1 MAKEP
6 DAAELETATELVA
19 LWLDR
24 AIQVQGSDLHFEPD
38 GGGLAIKM
46 RIDGLLHLVKRVN
59 TELGRQI
66 IYRLMIMASLHTH
79 HKKKPQ
85 EGRADFTSERT
96 DGTRINLRIST
107 FPTVWGTRA
116 VVRFFHGLERIP
128 QLKQLGY
135 AKQVVEM
142 LGKFACQTQGMVLLA
157 GPAGSGKTTTVYSL
171 LHHIKNIRPGCSII
185 SIEDP
190 VEYSIEGITQ
200 VQIGQYVGGLTYK
213 EALKSLLR
221 QDPQVMAIGE
231 IRDPDTAAI
240 CLEATLTGHLLISTI
255 HSPNIAGVIIRL
267 LDLGLPPYQLASA
280 LAGVISQRLV
290 RRLCPHCK
298 KRSKKPEEPF
308 TAGKCAK
315 CFKTGYRGRVPVAE
329 AAYITHD
336 VRQAIMGGTDVRV
349 IQDALRTSGFPSLK
363 EDARRILRAGD
374 TTESQVL
381 EMLHTLE

>member
-6 DAAELETATELVA
+6 DAAELETATELVTR
-19 LWLDR
+19 WLNR

-38 GGGLAIKM
+38 GEGLGIKM
-46 RIDGLLHLVKRVN
+46 RIDGILHLVKRVN
-59 TELGRQI
+59 AELGTQI
-66 IYRLMIMASLHTH
+66 IYRLMIMASLYTH

-85 EGRADFTSERT
+85 EGRADFTSNRT
-96 DGTRINLRIST
+96 DGKRINLRIST

-116 VVRFFHGLERIP
+116 VVRFFHGLERIL
-128 QLKQLGY
+128 QLTQLSY
-135 AKQVVEM
+135 AKPVAEM
-142 LGKFACQTQGMVLLA
+142 LSKFACQSQGMVLLA

-200 VQIGQYVGGLTYK
+200 VQIGHYAGGLTYK
-213 EALKSLLR
+213 DALKSLLR
-221 QDPQVMAIGE
+221 QDPQVVAIGE
-231 IRDPDTAAI
+231 IRDPDTASI

-255 HSPNIAGVIIRL
+255 HSPNVAGVIVRL

-280 LAGVISQRLV
+280 LGGVISQRLV
-290 RRLCPHCK
+290 RRLCSHCK
-298 KRSKKPEEPF
+298 KRSKNPKEPF
-308 TAGKCAK
+308 TATGCAK

-329 AAYITHD
+329 GAYLTHD
-336 VRQAIMGGTDVRV
+336 VRQAIMAGADVRV
-349 IQDALRTSGFPSLK
+349 IQEALKASGFPNLK
-363 EDARRILRAGD
+363 EDAQRIMRAGN